1 MTIQGQAS
9 DDEKLQTVLNSKIY
23 QDVLDD
29 GKSKLFITQGDK
41 DEEYNKTLD
50 KEFDRIYLFLGDER
64 GFLKIWNLT

>member
-50 KEFDRIYLFLGDER
+50 
-64 GFLKIWNLT
+64 